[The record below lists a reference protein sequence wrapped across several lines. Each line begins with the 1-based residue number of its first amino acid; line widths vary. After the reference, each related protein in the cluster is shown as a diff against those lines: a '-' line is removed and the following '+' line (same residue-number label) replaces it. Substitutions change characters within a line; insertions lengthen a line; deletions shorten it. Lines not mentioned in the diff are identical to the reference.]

1 MKDKPLI
8 IKKRGEDGTKVISLR
23 IRQETLDALDELAK
37 EANYSRN
44 EVINIILEYGVEN
57 IEIDK

>member
-1 MKDKPLI
+1 MSDKPLV
-8 IKKRGEDGTKVISLR
+8 IKKRGEDGTRVISLR
-23 IRQETLDALDELAK
+23 IRQEILDALDELAK

-57 IEIDK
+57 IQIK

>member
-1 MKDKPLI
+1 MSDKPLVL
-8 IKKRGEDGTKVISLR
+8 KRPGEDGTKVISLR

-37 EANYSRN
+37 DANYSRN

-57 IEIDK
+57 IQIK

>member
-1 MKDKPLI
+1 MSDKPLVL
-8 IKKRGEDGTKVISLR
+8 KRRGEDGTKVISLR

-37 EANYSRN
+37 DANYSRN

-57 IEIDK
+57 IQIK